1 MIRHQRG
8 IFYKRE
14 SVVPVPRGGDSSRNS
29 TFAILFLRSEPGS
42 SAYVI
47 KKSLEK
53 LWKMYASLQTDQ
65 TSVLIGYSPRIFDL
79 NGVRRSIPDNL
90 NRQFLPPSKE
100 SRSILEGCAIKYSNQ
115 CQDNFGLSEDI
126 VIQIISST
134 QLGAFNAISET
145 SKQIDLRDEESML
158 KFSRCYTGFQRSDGR
173 SWLGFHDEISNLS
186 GERER
191 RKTIFIDPA
200 ANNLRLRD
208 YWTQGGSYLAFIRI
222 EIDLLKWEQV
232 DPVQQELI
240 IGRRKKDGMPLIGVD
255 KKGRPQTIDKYSP
268 KTTIRM
274 VRDHPD
280 YFRTKHLP
288 SSVLRKLD
296 VDASVR
302 ILSQSHIGR
311 TRHIDG
317 IGSERTSSRRIYRQ
331 SFDFIEPLCTPEKP
345 IRLGTNFVSFQ
356 NDPSRLFFILTDPN
370 WMGGINYGGESGK
383 SEVSDLLSALATG
396 VFYVPPIEKPFPG
409 ISIFN

>member
-1 MIRHQRG
+1 MTRYQRG

-14 SVVPVPRGGDSSRNS
+14 AVTPLGGGGSSANS
-29 TFAILFLRSEPGS
+29 TFVILFLRSVTGS
-42 SAYVI
+42 SAYEI
-47 KKSLEK
+47 RKSLEK

-65 TSVLIGYSPRIFDL
+65 TSILIGYSPRIFNLD
-79 NGVRRSIPDNL
+79 GVKRAIPENL
-90 NRQFLPPSKE
+90 NRQFLPPSNE
-100 SRSILEGCAIKYSNQ
+100 IRGILEGCAIKYSNENQ
-115 CQDNFGLSEDI
+115 NNLGLSEDI

-145 SKQIDLRDEESML
+145 SKQLDLRDEERTL

-191 RKTIFIDPA
+191 RKTIFINPV

-208 YWTQGGSYLAFIRI
+208 YWTQGGSYLAFMRI
-222 EIDLLKWEQV
+222 EIDVLRWEQL
-232 DPVQQELI
+232 DPIQQELI

-255 KKGRPQTIDKYSP
+255 KKGRPQTIDKFKL
-268 KTTIRM
+268 KTTMRT

-280 YFRTKHLP
+280 YFKINQLP
-288 SSVLRKLD
+288 YSIRRKLD
-296 VDASVR
+296 VDASMR
-302 ILSQSHIGR
+302 ILTQSHMGR

-317 IGSERTSSRRIYRQ
+317 ISSEKTSSRRIYRQ
-331 SFDFIEPLCTPEKP
+331 SFEFIEPLYTSEKT
-345 IRLGTNFVSFQ
+345 IRLGTNFISFQ

-370 WMGGINYGGESGK
+370 WLGGSNFGGESGK
-383 SEVSDLLSALATG
+383 SWVSELLSALAVG

-409 ISIFN
+409 ISILT